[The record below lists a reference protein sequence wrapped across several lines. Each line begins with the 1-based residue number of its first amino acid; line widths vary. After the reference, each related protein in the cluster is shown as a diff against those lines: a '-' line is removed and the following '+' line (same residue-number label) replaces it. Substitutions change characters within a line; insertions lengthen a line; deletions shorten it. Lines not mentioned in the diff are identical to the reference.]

1 MVKLGQ
7 TFEDIVEG
15 HTMMACVFKNI
26 SKVEQNRTKDDA
38 RDALNLAQT
47 YEDRLSLSKSD
58 AVAPPIDLP
67 NFALTINT
75 FTKKVWTYHGD
86 RCPLH
91 EDLLEWVHE
100 LKGGALMNERF
111 DFTPTYM
118 RCTLW
123 KMTI

>member
-7 TFEDIVEG
+7 TFEDIMEG

-67 NFALTINT
+67 NFA
-75 FTKKVWTYHGD
+75 
-86 RCPLH
+86 
-91 EDLLEWVHE
+91 
-100 LKGGALMNERF
+100 
-111 DFTPTYM
+111 
-118 RCTLW
+118 
-123 KMTI
+123 